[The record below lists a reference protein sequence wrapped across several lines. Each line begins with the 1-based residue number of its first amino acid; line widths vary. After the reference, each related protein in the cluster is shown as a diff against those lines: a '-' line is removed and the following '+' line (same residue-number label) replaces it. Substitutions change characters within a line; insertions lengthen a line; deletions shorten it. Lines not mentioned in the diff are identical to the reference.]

1 MTLVQEQMDAVTS
14 KMENVSALSDL
25 DMILRRPEE
34 GLADLSCRAV
44 CSYRRSC

>member
-25 DMILRRPEE
+25 DVISRRPEE
-34 GLADLSCRAV
+34 S
-44 CSYRRSC
+44 